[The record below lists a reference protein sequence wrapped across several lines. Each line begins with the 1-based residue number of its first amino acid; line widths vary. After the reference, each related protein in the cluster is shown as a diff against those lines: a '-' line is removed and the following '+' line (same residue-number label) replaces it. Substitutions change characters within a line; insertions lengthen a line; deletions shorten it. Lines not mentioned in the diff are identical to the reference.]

1 MTQAVPDQSVIDPV
15 EVAPQMS
22 SLQIFL
28 APKGTL
34 N

>member
-1 MTQAVPDQSVIDPV
+1 MTQAVPGQSVTDPV
-15 EVAPQMS
+15 EVALQMS
-22 SLQIFL
+22 FLQIFL

>member
-1 MTQAVPDQSVIDPV
+1 MIQAALDQSVTDPV